1 VKTSS
6 QRPNVASIILSSIHQ
21 EGYSFLGLVTL
32 RDPPKPSVPPAI
44 AALRHAG
51 IRVFMVTGDHHLT
64 GAAIARQVGIIGAES
79 VTNYD
84 VMAAHKCSMDDVFED
99 HYEEFG
105 AVVATGSEIE
115 HFNEKRWEDVLKKG
129 EVVFARTSPEQKL
142 AIVSH
147 AQKMGNIV
155 AVTGDGVNDSPALKK
170 ADIGVAMGLSGSDVS
185 RDAAHVIL
193 MKDDFAAIVKGV
205 KEGRTIFDN
214 ITKTIGYTITHMLPE
229 VSAVLMNLAFGFPLG
244 LNAILIL
251 ALDLGTEL
259 APSVSLAYE
268 VGESDVMDR
277 APRNAHSDR
286 LVTGKLT
293 AYFVLQAGLIETL
306 FCMIG
311 YFAVFSYHG
320 IGGSCL
326 YLADTHF
333 ITDSPDFVC
342 NGLTF
347 TNAQQLNIL
356 AQAQSLY
363 WVMIVFTQ
371 LFHIFICK
379 ARIASLFDHG
389 FFQNHSMNT
398 GTFLSLAF

>member
-1 VKTSS
+1 
-6 QRPNVASIILSSIHQ
+6 
-21 EGYSFLGLVTL
+21 
-32 RDPPKPSVPPAI
+32 
-44 AALRHAG
+44 
-51 IRVFMVTGDHHLT
+51 
-64 GAAIARQVGIIGAES
+64 
-79 VTNYD
+79 
-84 VMAAHKCSMDDVFED
+84 
-99 HYEEFG
+99 
-105 AVVATGSEIE
+105 
-115 HFNEKRWEDVLKKG
+115 
-129 EVVFARTSPEQKL
+129 
-142 AIVSH
+142 
-147 AQKMGNIV
+147 
-155 AVTGDGVNDSPALKK
+155 
-170 ADIGVAMGLSGSDVS
+170 VS

-229 VSAVLMNLAFGFPLG
+229 VSAVLMNLAFGYPLG

-293 AYFVLQAGLIETL
+293 SYFVLQAGLIETL

-311 YFAVFSYHG
+311 YFSVFAYHG
-320 IGGSCL
+320 ISGKCL
-326 YLADTHF
+326 YLADGFF

-347 TNAQQLNIL
+347 NSTLQLNIL

-398 GTFLSLAF
+398 GASLSVSLSLCLSLFLSFFLARLFLSRLVSRPVSFIFSTFIDAPSSRRLSPLAGVTISVFIGMFVVYVPWTNSFFGTAGFPGWFWFLPLAPASLLFARMEIVKWLARSNKDGWIAHNINW